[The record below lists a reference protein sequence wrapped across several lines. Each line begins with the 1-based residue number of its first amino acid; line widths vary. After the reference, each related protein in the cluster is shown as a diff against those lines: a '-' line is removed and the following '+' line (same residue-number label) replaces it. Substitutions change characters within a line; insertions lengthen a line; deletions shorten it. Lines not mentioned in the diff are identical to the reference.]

1 MKTGLTLGSP
11 CAPACGVRHA
21 DAARHAGH
29 MAEDGLGVSHQLRF
43 DAIADADP
51 RQLGLLEVPVDPI
64 AVGVDDRDIGAP
76 LMGKIADP
84 HQEVGDIAVDRAANL
99 GAAAD

>member
-1 MKTGLTLGSP
+1 MRTGTRSREADPGEDRVDVGQSLR
-11 CAPACGVRHA
+11 AACGVRHA
-21 DAARHAGH
+21 DAARYAGH
-29 MAEDGLGVSHQLRF
+29 VSEDGLGVSHQLRF

-76 LMGKIADP
+76 SWAKSPTRIKRF
-84 HQEVGDIAVDRAANL
+84 VT
-99 GAAAD
+99 